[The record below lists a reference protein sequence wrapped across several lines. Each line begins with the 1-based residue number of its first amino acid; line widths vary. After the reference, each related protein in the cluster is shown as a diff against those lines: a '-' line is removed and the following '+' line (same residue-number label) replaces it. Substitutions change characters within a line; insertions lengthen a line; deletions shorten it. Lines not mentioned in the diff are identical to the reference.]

1 MLELANQTLLIIAP
15 HPDDEVLGCGGLIKQ
30 IKDKGGKVFVLFLT
44 VGDTADYRKEGLS
57 TPIQSVSTGS
67 ERMREID
74 RVAKFMRY
82 DDYRIAFPGNKYHLR
97 LDEIAQLDLM
107 KEFENGPLSL
117 NKLKPDIVATPYF
130 SDYNQDHRAATMAL
144 FGATRPTPDDQ
155 KPLQR
160 VILGYESVP
169 TAGWWDSSGSKM
181 NFYLHLTDEE
191 LKAKM
196 KGLELY
202 TSQVRTGN
210 HPRALA
216 SIKKLAAM
224 RGIESGVGAA
234 VAFYSYRMII

>member
-1 MLELANQTLLIIAP
+1 MIELKNKTLLIIAP
-15 HPDDEVLGCGGLIKQ
+15 HPDDEVLGCGGLIKK
-30 IKDKGGKVFVLFLT
+30 IKSNGGKVYVLFLT
-44 VGDTADYRKEGLS
+44 VGDTEDYRKEGL
-57 TPIQSVSTGS
+57 STGS
-67 ERMREID
+67 ERMREIE
-74 RVAKFMRY
+74 RVAKFMQY

-117 NKLKPDIVATPYF
+117 NKLKPDIVTTPFF

-144 FGATRPTPDDQ
+144 FGATRPTPHDQ

-160 VILGYESVP
+160 TILGYESVP
-169 TAGWWDSSGSKM
+169 TAGWWDTNSAKM

-191 LKAKM
+191 LEVKM

-202 TSQVRTGN
+202 TSQVRIGN

-224 RGIESGVGAA
+224 RGIESGVAA
-234 VAFYSYRMII
+234 AEAFYAYRMIV

>member
-1 MLELANQTLLIIAP
+1 MIGLVKQTLLIIAP

-30 IKDKGGKVFVLFLT
+30 IKDKGGKVYVLFLT
-44 VGDTADYRKEGLS
+44 VGDTDDYRKEGMS
-57 TPIQSVSTGS
+57 SGS
-67 ERMREID
+67 ERMSEID
-74 RVAKFMRY
+74 NVAKFMKY
-82 DDYRIAFPGNKYHLR
+82 NDYRIAFPGNKYHLR
-97 LDEIAQLDLM
+97 LDQIAQLDLM
-107 KEFENGPLSL
+107 KELENGPLSL
-117 NKLKPDIVATPYF
+117 NKIQPTIVATPYL

-144 FGATRPTPDDQ
+144 FGATRPAPHDQ

-169 TAGWWDSSGSKM
+169 TAGWWDSSASKM
-181 NFYLHLTDEE
+181 NLYLHLSGEE

-202 TSQVRTGN
+202 SSQVRTGN

-224 RGIESGVGAA
+224 RGIESGVDAA
-234 VAFYSYRMII
+234 EAFYCYRIIV

>member
-1 MLELANQTLLIIAP
+1 
-15 HPDDEVLGCGGLIKQ
+15 
-30 IKDKGGKVFVLFLT
+30 
-44 VGDTADYRKEGLS
+44 
-57 TPIQSVSTGS
+57 
-67 ERMREID
+67 
-74 RVAKFMRY
+74 
-82 DDYRIAFPGNKYHLR
+82 
-97 LDEIAQLDLM
+97 M
-107 KEFENGPLSL
+107 KEIENGQLSL
-117 NKLKPDIVATPYF
+117 NKIKPDIVATPYF

-169 TAGWWDSSGSKM
+169 TAGWWDNSSSKM
-181 NFYLHLTDEE
+181 NFYLHLKPEA

-224 RGIESGVGAA
+224 RGIESGTSAA
-234 VAFYSYRMII
+234 EAYYTYRVII

>member
-1 MLELANQTLLIIAP
+1 MLNLSQKTLLVIAP

-30 IKDKGGKVFVLFLT
+30 IKDKGGKVYVLFLT
-44 VGDTADYRKEGLS
+44 VGDTDDYRKEGK
-57 TPIQSVSTGS
+57 STGS
-67 ERMREID
+67 ERTNEIEQ
-74 RVAKFMRY
+74 VAEFMQY
-82 DDYRIAFPGNKYHLR
+82 DDYRIAFQGNQYHLK
-97 LDEIAQLDLM
+97 LDNIPQLEIM
-107 KEFENGPLSL
+107 KELENGPLSL

-144 FGATRPTPDDQ
+144 FGATRPAPDDQ

-169 TAGWWDSSGSKM
+169 TAGWWDNAGSKM
-181 NFYLHLTDEE
+181 NCYLHLTEEE
-191 LKAKM
+191 LEAKM

-202 TSQVRTGN
+202 ASQVRTGN

-224 RGIESGVGAA
+224 RGIESGVSFAE
-234 VAFYSYRMII
+234 AFYLYRLII

>member
-1 MLELANQTLLIIAP
+1 MIGLKKQSLLIITP
-15 HPDDEVLGCGGLIKQ
+15 HPDDEVLGCGGLIKK
-30 IKDKGGKVFVLFLT
+30 IKDNGGKVYVLFLT
-44 VGDTADYRKEGLS
+44 VGDTADYRKEGMS
-57 TPIQSVSTGS
+57 SGS
-67 ERMREID
+67 ERTREIE
-74 RVAKFMRY
+74 RVAKFMKY
-82 DDYRIAFPGNKYHLR
+82 DDYRIAFPGNEYHLK
-97 LDEIAQLDLM
+97 LDGIPQLELM

-117 NKLKPDIVATPYF
+117 NKLKPDIVATPFF

-169 TAGWWDSSGSKM
+169 TAGWWDASAAKM
-181 NFYLHLTDEE
+181 NFYLHLTKEE
-191 LKAKM
+191 LEAKM

-224 RGIESGVGAA
+224 RGIESGVDAA
-234 VAFYSYRMII
+234 EAFYTYRVIV